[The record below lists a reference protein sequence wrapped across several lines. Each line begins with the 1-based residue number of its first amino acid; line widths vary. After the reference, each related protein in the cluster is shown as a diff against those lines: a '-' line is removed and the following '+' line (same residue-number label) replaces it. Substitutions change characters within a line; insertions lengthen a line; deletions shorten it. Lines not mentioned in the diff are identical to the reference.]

1 MKNKKVVAVSV
12 ADARELTNIVRVGNG
27 TVTHVMDYIWI
38 DMDIEVPGELEI
50 SSKIEDKVEI
60 FTTKLTFREKCC
72 HAYPLTP
79 AFKVRSAD
87 GTEMVIGSSD
97 RPYPVITQSQKL
109 SSGNSDSQLWE
120 LTVTYSDRRRIPVIE
135 H

>member
-12 ADARELTNIVRVGNG
+12 TDARELTNIIRVDKGKITN
-27 TVTHVMDYIWI
+27 VFDYIWI
-38 DMDIEVPGELEI
+38 DIDIEVPGELEI

-97 RPYPVITQSQKL
+97 RPYPDSATRV
-109 SSGNSDSQLWE
+109 SS
-120 LTVTYSDRRRIPVIE
+120 T
-135 H
+135 